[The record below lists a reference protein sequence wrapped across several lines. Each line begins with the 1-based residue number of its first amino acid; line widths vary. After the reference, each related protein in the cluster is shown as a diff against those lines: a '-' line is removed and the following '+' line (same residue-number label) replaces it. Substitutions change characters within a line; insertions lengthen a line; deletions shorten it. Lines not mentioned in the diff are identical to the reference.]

1 MSRFTTYQILPLL
14 FVSLLVACG
23 NDPQLLGLNSDYSPP
38 SGLAEEAL
46 QSQDQSGL
54 GKARSA
60 VEQYAWVSV
69 TWNGK
74 STASAAN
81 LDLHV
86 VDPAGNEINI
96 VNTVAGYGQFLDHS
110 ECPSFDCDGTEANPR
125 ETIYWQLARLQPG
138 EYKAWVSNYSDNAS
152 DFAIEVMFG
161 NTQLQDSGS
170 VAGKQ
175 KSREWSWKVED
186 DASDC
191 LGQLR
196 QLGVQFTTESMS
208 QGACTVE
215 DGVMIQSPFN
225 GVTYRYQQSTTRF
238 RTSCE
243 QALALHSYTGELRAS
258 GVTDV
263 HHNGSYA
270 CRNINGTGRM
280 STHGHARAMDFMA
293 FDVNGS
299 RHSVLADWGK
309 GAKGE
314 LLMRFSEMGGRY
326 YQTVLDPR
334 SNADHR
340 DHFHMDIGR

>member
-1 MSRFTTYQILPLL
+1 MSRIFSYPLLPLL
-14 FVSLLVACG
+14 FVTLLVACG
-23 NDPQLLGLNSDYSPP
+23 NDPELMGLNSDFSPP
-38 SGLAEEAL
+38 RGLDDAVAR
-46 QSQDQSGL
+46 DKSGL
-54 GKARSA
+54 GAQRSTLD
-60 VEQYAWVSV
+60 QYSYVSI
-69 TWNGK
+69 TWDG
-74 STASAAN
+74 ASANAAVN

-86 VDPAGNEINI
+86 LDPDGNEINLT
-96 VNTVAGYGQFLDHS
+96 NTVANSGLFLDHS
-110 ECPSFDCDGTEANPR
+110 ECPSFDCKGTEENPR
-125 ETIYWQLARLQPG
+125 ETIYWPRNRLKPG
-138 EYKAWVSNYSDNAS
+138 TYKAWVENISDSSSN
-152 DFAIEVMFG
+152 FEIEVMFA
-161 NTQLQDSGS
+161 NNQVKDSGS
-170 VAGKQ
+170 AAAKSR
-175 KSREWSWKVED
+175 SREWTWTVED

-196 QLGVQFTTESMS
+196 QLGVQFETVSMS
-208 QGACTVE
+208 QGSCTVE
-215 DGVMIQSPFN
+215 DGVMISSPFN
-225 GVTYRYQQSTTRF
+225 GVTYRYQQTTTRF

-243 QALALHSYTGELRAS
+243 QALALHSYTGELRSA

-270 CRNINGTGRM
+270 CRNIAGTSQR

-299 RHSVLADWGK
+299 RHSVLSDWGS

-314 LLMRFSEMGGRY
+314 TLLRFSEMGGRY